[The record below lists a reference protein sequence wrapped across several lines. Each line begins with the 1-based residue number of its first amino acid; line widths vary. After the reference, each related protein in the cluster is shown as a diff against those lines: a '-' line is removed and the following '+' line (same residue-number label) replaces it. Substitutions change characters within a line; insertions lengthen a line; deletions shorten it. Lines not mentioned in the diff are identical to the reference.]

1 MSDDPLQFRG
11 GYERGNPWEGG
22 QLRNFIRPCLLLLLQ
37 ESPSYGY
44 QLLDRMAPFRA
55 KREHGGLYRALRS
68 LEQEGLVQS
77 DWEIHGGGPDR
88 RRYQVTPKGEL
99 WLDVWAVAIKETQR
113 VLAVYLRRYRR
124 LRAAPGRRGRP
135 ALTNRAR

>member
-1 MSDDPLQFRG
+1 MTDDLAQFRATSEWG
-11 GYERGNPWEGG
+11 ACLEGG
-22 QLRNFIRPCLLLLLQ
+22 QLRNFLRPCLLLLLR

-99 WLDVWAVAIKETQR
+99 WLDVWAVAIRETQR
-113 VLAVYLRRYRR
+113 VLAVYLKRYRR
-124 LRAAPGRRGRP
+124 LRAAPDRRARP
-135 ALTNRAR
+135 ALTNRA

>member
-1 MSDDPLQFRG
+1 MSEDLPQFNAASEIGVR
-11 GYERGNPWEGG
+11 PEGG
-22 QLRNFIRPCLLLLLQ
+22 QLRNFLRPCLLLLLR

-44 QLLDRMAPFRA
+44 QLLDRLAPFRA

-99 WLDVWAVAIKETQR
+99 WLDVWAVALRETQR
-113 VLAVYLRRYRR
+113 VLAVYLKRYRR
-124 LRAAPGRRGRP
+124 LRAAPDRRGRP
-135 ALTNRAR
+135 ALPR